1 MITAGTRIR
10 FDIEEV
16 DFIGSLWT
24 VEELSYSGMLVRFK
38 KYTEFIPFEYCD
50 FKTISNENN

>member
-1 MITAGTRIR
+1 MITIGTKIR

-24 VEELSYSGMLVRFK
+24 VEELSYSGLLVRFG

-50 FKTISNENN
+50 FKIISNEDN